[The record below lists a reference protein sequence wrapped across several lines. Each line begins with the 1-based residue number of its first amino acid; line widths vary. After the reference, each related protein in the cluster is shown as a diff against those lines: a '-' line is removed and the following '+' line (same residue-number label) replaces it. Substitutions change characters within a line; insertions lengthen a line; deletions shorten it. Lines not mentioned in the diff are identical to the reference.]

1 MFYNNFQ
8 KKRVKKSDCGKT
20 LMTDMLR
27 VGGEFINKETKT
39 EDVDYNCL
47 KQMLKYMFAMPST
60 FMLSLKICWSW
71 LPNIKWDNLFSFVES
86 RKGRLLTRRLLRRM
100 TCTKR

>member
-1 MFYNNFQ
+1 
-8 KKRVKKSDCGKT
+8 
-20 LMTDMLR
+20 MTDMLR
-27 VGGEFINKETKT
+27 FGGEFINKETKT

-71 LPNIKWDNLFSFVES
+71 LRISS
-86 RKGRLLTRRLLRRM
+86 RTTCSLLWNQEKGDF
-100 TCTKR
+100 